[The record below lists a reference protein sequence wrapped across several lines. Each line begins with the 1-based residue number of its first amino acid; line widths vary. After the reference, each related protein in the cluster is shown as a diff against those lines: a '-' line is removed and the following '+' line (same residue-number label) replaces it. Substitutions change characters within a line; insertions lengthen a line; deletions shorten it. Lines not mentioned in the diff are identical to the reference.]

1 MELLISILSSFK
13 VAFNAYVTNRYFGNE
28 TDNQQE
34 KEELQTLVTR
44 IFALLGAFI
53 ISDYVPWLSFITKL
67 QGWHSKFEDL
77 RDFKDKV
84 TTKLFEVEKHRQRA
98 EERKKG
104 HIDEDYVPDF
114 VDVLL
119 EAPLENGNPLPTSD
133 LILVLMVRICNLH
146 ILS

>member
-1 MELLISILSSFK
+1 
-13 VAFNAYVTNRYFGNE
+13 
-28 TDNQQE
+28 
-34 KEELQTLVTR
+34 
-44 IFALLGAFI
+44 
-53 ISDYVPWLSFITKL
+53 VPWLSFITKL

-84 TTKLFEVEKHRQRA
+84 TAKLFEVEKHRQRA

>member
-1 MELLISILSSFK
+1 
-13 VAFNAYVTNRYFGNE
+13 VTSR
-28 TDNQQE
+28 
-34 KEELQTLVTR
+34 
-44 IFALLGAFI
+44 
-53 ISDYVPWLSFITKL
+53 TKL
-67 QGWHSKFEDL
+67 QQNC
-77 RDFKDKV
+77 
-84 TTKLFEVEKHRQRA
+84 FEVEKHRQRA